1 MLIRMSLLPKWIMF
15 IIWLIM
21 FKYITISDLQTK
33 FMFFSIMLR
42 LILMQKWNNQYL
54 IIILYLL
61 DITILYSDN
70 YDNYDFIRLYFQKLK
85 DLEIQDIKKLL
96 FKIQQW

>member
-1 MLIRMSLLPKWIMF
+1 MSLLPKWIMF